1 MALPRPERLVWDLDW
16 NLLRTFVV
24 IAEVKSITRAA
35 ERLNLKQP
43 SVSNALRRLEDRVGR
58 RLVERD
64 ATRFEL
70 TEVGRLIYEQS
81 VEVFGTISQLP
92 LLMRG
97 ISDDVTGHVMVATAS
112 HVVSPL
118 FDRAL
123 AEFHRN
129 YPRASITISVAA
141 STEVAKQVRERRA
154 SFGICLVS
162 QRDQALDYAMVYR
175 EFFGFFCGPQHRLY
189 GKTGLT
195 LADLRGEPSVSFQT
209 DHISDALRPVALLRS
224 EAKLNADVVGVSSS
238 LEEVRRMIVAGL
250 GIGPLPLHVARRDVA
265 DGVLWR
271 LPPYDAPP
279 AIDIFLL
286 TNPDKAMN
294 RAEQALLSGIQALI
308 AKTPLQDRIYGD

>member
-24 IAEVKSITRAA
+24 IAEVKGITRAA

-70 TEVGRLIYEQS
+70 TEVGRLLYEQS

-97 ISDDVTGHVMVATAS
+97 ISDDVTGHVMIATAS

-118 FDRAL
+118 FDQAL
-123 AEFHRN
+123 SEFHSN
-129 YPRASITISVAA
+129 YPHASITISVAA
-141 STEVAKQVRERRA
+141 STEVAKQVRDRRA

-162 QRDQALDYAMVYR
+162 QRDPALEYAMVYR

-189 GKTGLT
+189 GQTGLT
-195 LADLRGEPSVSFQT
+195 LTDLRGEPSVSFQT

-224 EAKLNADVVGVSSS
+224 EARLNADVVGVSSS

-265 DGVLWR
+265 DGMLWR

-286 TNPDKAMN
+286 VNPDKVMN
-294 RAEQALLSGIQALI
+294 RAEKALLSGLQTLI
-308 AKTPLQDRIYGD
+308 ADTPLEDRIYIG

>member
-58 RLVERD
+58 RLVDRD

-81 VEVFGTISQLP
+81 VEVFGSISQLP

-97 ISDDVTGHVMVATAS
+97 ISDDVTGHVMIATAS

-162 QRDQALDYAMVYR
+162 QRDPALDYAMVYR

-189 GKTGLT
+189 GKAGLK

-224 EAKLNADVVGVSSS
+224 EARLNADVVGVSSS

-265 DGVLWR
+265 DGTLWR

-286 TNPDKAMN
+286 TNPDKVMN
-294 RAEQALLSGIQALI
+294 RAEKALLSGLQALI
-308 AKTPLQDRIYGD
+308 AETPLDERIYNG

>member
-1 MALPRPERLVWDLDW
+1 MVGSRLERLVWDLDW

-43 SVSNALRRLEDRVGR
+43 SVSNALRRLEERVGR

-70 TEVGRLIYEQS
+70 TEVGRLLYEQGI
-81 VEVFGTISQLP
+81 EVFGTISQLP
-92 LLMRG
+92 MLVRG
-97 ISDDVTGHVMVATAS
+97 VSDDVTGHVNIAVAS

-123 AEFHRN
+123 AAFHSKH
-129 YPRASITISVAA
+129 PRASLTISVAP
-141 STEVAKQVRERRA
+141 STEVTKQVRERRA

-162 QRDQALDYAMVYR
+162 QRDPMIDYTMVYR
-175 EFFGFFCGPQHRLY
+175 EFFGFFCGPDHRLF
-189 GKTGLT
+189 GREELS
-195 LADLRGEPSVSFQT
+195 LADLEGESSVSFQT

-224 EAKLNADVVGVSSS
+224 EAKLDADVVGVSSS

-250 GIGPLPLHVARRDVA
+250 GIGPLPLHVARRDAA
-265 DGVLWR
+265 DGLLWR

-279 AIDIFLL
+279 EIDIFLL
-286 TNPDKAMN
+286 VNPEKTLN
-294 RAEQALLSGIQALI
+294 RAEAALISTLQALI
-308 AKTPLQDRIYGD
+308 AETPLAERIYDG